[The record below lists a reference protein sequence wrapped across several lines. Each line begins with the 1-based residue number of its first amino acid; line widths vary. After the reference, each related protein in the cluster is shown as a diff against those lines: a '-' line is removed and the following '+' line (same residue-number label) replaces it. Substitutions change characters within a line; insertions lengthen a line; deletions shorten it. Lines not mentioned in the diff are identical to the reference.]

1 MALIKL
7 HNKEKKWE
15 IFFYGY
21 FTRIKKDLKN
31 LILSINNSA
40 KALAMRT
47 RLRKNL
53 GDLTSA
59 TEARKNIGLIGNA
72 DGYSLAPH
80 SHKTS
85 FDKKF
90 NDFHQAN
97 ENAYNPLHSAAHA
110 LVPKH
115 CKSPFGPDPNPP
127 KPIKPIINEPG
138 YFQYNGSIISVRAR
152 SSREIGNSVFN
163 VTSASSTLTLSFR
176 AVSSNLIDCG
186 FIHGHIIINS
196 FVGPYTTPYGGG
208 GISIGVCGDDA
219 HEGDWVE
226 KELVKR
232 ASKYSPAVYRVLS
245 HVCNGAIV
253 IHIDGSEVM
262 RVNESCSVK
271 QGEMWDSGVPSITI
285 PISQG
290 SHSIKL
296 FAIGNSNFGLYVTS
310 WQLCGDYT

>member
-53 GDLTSA
+53 GDLASA

-115 CKSPFGPDPNPP
+115 CNGPDGPGPGP
-127 KPIKPIINEPG
+127 GPGPGGGGEPG
-138 YFQYNGSIISVRAR
+138 HSQYNGSIISVRA
-152 SSREIGNSVFN
+152 GNMIEVMHDVFN

-186 FIHGHIIINS
+186 LIHKDTVTDSS
-196 FVGPYTTPYGGG
+196 FNPYSNPYHT
-208 GISIGVCGDDA
+208 IEIECGNDA

-226 KELVKR
+226 KELVK
-232 ASKYSPAVYRVLS
+232 AAGQYSSAVYKILS
-245 HVCNGAIV
+245 HVCNGTMV
-253 IHIDGSEVM
+253 IHIDDSEVM

-296 FAIGNSNFGLYVTS
+296 FGIGNSNFGLYVTS
-310 WQLCGDYT
+310 WQLCGDYA

>member
-115 CKSPFGPDPNPP
+115 CSAPSGPGPGPDDP
-127 KPIKPIINEPG
+127 KPPINEPG
-138 YFQYNGSIISVRAR
+138 HFQYNGSIISVRA
-152 SSREIGNSVFN
+152 GNSIEVGNVVFN

-186 FIHGHIIINS
+186 LMHKHYFRIPDRYGN
-196 FVGPYTTPYGGG
+196 PYNYT
-208 GISIGVCGDDA
+208 IEEQECGDDA

-226 KELVKR
+226 KELVK
-232 ASKYSPAVYRVLS
+232 AAGQYSPAVYKVLS
-245 HVCNGAIV
+245 HICNGTMV

-296 FAIGNSNFGLYVTS
+296 FGIGNSNFGLYVTS

>member
-85 FDKKF
+85 FDEKF

-115 CKSPFGPDPNPP
+115 CSAPSGPGPG
-127 KPIKPIINEPG
+127 PG
-138 YFQYNGSIISVRAR
+138 YPPPTSLINKPGHFQYNGSIISVRA
-152 SSREIGNSVFN
+152 GNMIEVIHDVFN

-186 FIHGHIIINS
+186 LIHKHTVTDSS
-196 FVGPYTTPYGGG
+196 FNPYSNPYHT
-208 GISIGVCGDDA
+208 IERECGNDA

-226 KELVKR
+226 KELVK
-232 ASKYSPAVYRVLS
+232 AAMQYSPAVYKILS
-245 HVCNGAIV
+245 HVCNGTMV
-253 IHIDGSEVM
+253 IHIDDSEVM

-296 FAIGNSNFGLYVTS
+296 FGIGNSNFGLYVTS

>member
-40 KALAMRT
+40 KALVMRT

-85 FDKKF
+85 FDEKF

-115 CKSPFGPDPNPP
+115 CSAPSGPGPKPP
-127 KPIKPIINEPG
+127 KPPKPLKPLINEPG
-138 YFQYNGSIISVRAR
+138 YFQYNGSIISVRA
-152 SSREIGNSVFN
+152 GNRIEVGNVVFN
-163 VTSASSTLTLSFR
+163 VTSESSTLTLSFR

-186 FIHGHIIINS
+186 LIHKHIVKDNS
-196 FVGPYTTPYGGG
+196 FNPYSNPY
-208 GISIGVCGDDA
+208 
-219 HEGDWVE
+219 H
-226 KELVKR
+226 
-232 ASKYSPAVYRVLS
+232 
-245 HVCNGAIV
+245 
-253 IHIDGSEVM
+253 
-262 RVNESCSVK
+262 
-271 QGEMWDSGVPSITI
+271 TI
-285 PISQG
+285 EQE
-290 SHSIKL
+290 
-296 FAIGNSNFGLYVTS
+296 
-310 WQLCGDYT
+310 

>member
-85 FDKKF
+85 FDEKF

-186 FIHGHIIINS
+186 LIHKHIVKDNS
-196 FVGPYTTPYGGG
+196 FNPYSNPYHT
-208 GISIGVCGDDA
+208 IEQECGNDA

-226 KELVKR
+226 KELVK
-232 ASKYSPAVYRVLS
+232 AAEQYSPAVYKILS
-245 HVCNGAIV
+245 HVCNGTMV

-262 RVNESCSVK
+262 RINESCSVK